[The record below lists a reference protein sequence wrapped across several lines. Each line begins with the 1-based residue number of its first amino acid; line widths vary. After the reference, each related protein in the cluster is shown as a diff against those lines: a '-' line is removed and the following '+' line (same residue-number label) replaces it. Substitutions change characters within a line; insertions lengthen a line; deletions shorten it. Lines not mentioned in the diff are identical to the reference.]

1 MRPDALGDSRTG
13 ALAQPIVLSVIVVNY
28 NGGDRFV
35 RCIASIF
42 EHLPEASVQV
52 IISDNASADG
62 SAERAAALH
71 TEVELLRNESNLGL
85 CRAFNRGLRRA
96 QGKYVLSLDNDT
108 RVLPGALDRLMRY
121 LETNGKA
128 GAAGGRLLNP
138 DMTLQRTA
146 RGQPGAWNALFGRRS
161 FLTRLFPGNPF
172 TKRYLM
178 IEHTDANQPFEVD
191 WSSLAALMVRRDVL
205 ESIGGLDEDYFV
217 YWSDADLCARIRRRG
232 WKIYSVPTAQIVHDE
247 SLAGRKGRQ
256 STKMVVDFHK
266 GAYRHYVRNQLQG
279 IWRFPLMLVAFAGL
293 SVRAACIIGYGYGAQ
308 WLRQWRTDSR

>member
-1 MRPDALGDSRTG
+1 M
-13 ALAQPIVLSVIVVNY
+13 LSIIIVNY
-28 NGGDRFV
+28 NGGERFG
-35 RCIASIF
+35 RCVASIF
-42 EHLPEASVQV
+42 EHLPEAPVQV
-52 IISDNASADG
+52 IISDNASVDG
-62 SAERAAALH
+62 SAERAADLH
-71 TEVELLRNESNLGL
+71 PEVELLHNGSNLGL
-85 CRAFNRGLRRA
+85 CRAFNRALRTA

-108 RVLPGALDRLMRY
+108 RLLPGALDRLISY
-121 LETNGKA
+121 LESNENA

-178 IEHTDANQPFEVD
+178 MEHTDANEPFEVD

-205 ESIGGLDEDYFV
+205 QSINGLDEDYFV
-217 YWSDADLCARIRRRG
+217 YWSDADLCARIRRSG

-256 STKMVVDFHK
+256 STKMIVDFHK
-266 GAYRHYVRNQLQG
+266 GAYRHYSRNQLRG
-279 IWRFPLMLVAFAGL
+279 VWRFPLMVVAFAGL
-293 SVRAACIIGYGYGAQ
+293 SLRAACIIGYGYGTQ
-308 WLRQWRTDSR
+308 WLRLLRTEPR

>member
-1 MRPDALGDSRTG
+1 MRPDGVLT
-13 ALAQPIVLSVIVVNY
+13 QPIVLSVIVVNY

-42 EHLPEASVQV
+42 EHLPEAPIQV

-62 SAERAAALH
+62 SAERAAAIH
-71 TEVELLRNESNLGL
+71 GNVELLRNGSNLGL
-85 CRAFNRGLRRA
+85 CKAFNKALHRA
-96 QGKYVLSLDNDT
+96 KGTYVLSLDNDT
-108 RVLPGALDRLMRY
+108 RVLPGALDRLIGY
-121 LETNGKA
+121 LEANQQA
-128 GAAGGRLLNP
+128 AAAGGRLLNP
-138 DMTLQRTA
+138 DLTLQRTA
-146 RGQPGAWNALFGRRS
+146 RGQPGALNALFGRRS
-161 FLTRLFPGNPF
+161 FLTKLFPGNPF

-178 IEHTDANQPFEVD
+178 IEHTDASQPFEVD

-205 ESIGGLDEDYFV
+205 ENIGGLDEDYFV

-232 WKIYSVPTAQIVHDE
+232 WKIFSVPAAEIVHDE

-266 GAYRHYVRNQLQG
+266 GAYRHYVRNQLRG

-293 SVRAACIIGYGYGAQ
+293 SLRAACIIGYGYGAQ